1 MFESYS
7 VKKKD
12 QSTPNP
18 DDDIATLTK
27 DKAFQ
32 ATEEVFKMWKCDLN
46 EAEKTKFKSIY
57 FEQSW
62 DKYDEVDN

>member
-1 MFESYS
+1 
-7 VKKKD
+7 
-12 QSTPNP
+12 
-18 DDDIATLTK
+18 
-27 DKAFQ
+27 
-32 ATEEVFKMWKCDLN
+32 MWKCDLN